1 MNLTEWQSRFEHWLH
16 ESWQHDDKA
25 HDVAHLTRVWHSA
38 QRIMAGTEADELVVL
53 AGCYFHDIVNL
64 PKNHPQRHLASAQAA
79 CETRRVLQQV
89 FTDFPGDKIEAVAHA
104 VHAHSFSAGVTAE
117 TLEAKIVQ
125 DADRLESLGA
135 IGLARVFYVS
145 GALGRS
151 LFDSHD
157 PLGRD
162 RPLNDTEWALDHFQ
176 KKLLKLPETMQTA
189 EGRRLA
195 EFNARFLVTY
205 MAKLCAE
212 LKGDFYALDQAVMD
226 EFSPEASNIKFL

>member
-1 MNLTEWQSRFEHWLH
+1 MTLTHWQSRFEHWLH
-16 ESWQHDDKA
+16 ETWQKEDKA
-25 HDVAHLTRVWHSA
+25 HDVAHLTRVWQSA
-38 QRIMAGTEADELVVL
+38 QRIMAGTDADALVVL

-64 PKNHPQRHLASAQAA
+64 PKNHPERHLASAQAA
-79 CETRRVLQQV
+79 DETRRVLRQV
-89 FTDFPGDKIEAVAHA
+89 FTDFPPEKIEAVAHA
-104 VHAHSFSAGVTAE
+104 VHAHSFSAGVAAE

-151 LFDSHD
+151 LFHSLD
-157 PLGRD
+157 PLGRE
-162 RPLNDTEWALDHFQ
+162 RPLDDAEWALDHFQ

-189 EGRRLA
+189 QGKKLA
-195 EFNARFLVTY
+195 EYNAGFLVTY

-212 LKGDFYALDQAVMD
+212 LKGDFCALDQDVLA
-226 EFSPEASNIKFL
+226 EFTPDGVKY

>member
-1 MNLTEWQSRFEHWLH
+1 MTLTHWQSRFEHWLH
-16 ESWQHDDKA
+16 ETWQHDDKA
-25 HDVAHLTRVWHSA
+25 HDVAHLKRVWQSA
-38 QRIMAGTEADELVVL
+38 QRIMTGTEADALVVL
-53 AGCYFHDIVNL
+53 TGCYFHDIVNL

-79 CETRRVLQQV
+79 DETRRVLRDV
-89 FTDFPGDKIEAVAHA
+89 FTDFPPDKIEAVAHA
-104 VHAHSFSAGVTAE
+104 VHAHSFSAAVTAE

-151 LFDSHD
+151 LFDSND
-157 PLGRD
+157 PLARE
-162 RPLNDTEWALDHFQ
+162 RPLDDTEWALDHFQ

-195 EFNARFLVTY
+195 EVNARFLVTY

-212 LKGDFYALDQAVMD
+212 LRGDFCALDKEVLA
-226 EFSPEASNIKFL
+226 EFAPADVKY

>member
-1 MNLTEWQSRFEHWLH
+1 MLNTWQSRFEQWLH
-16 ESWQHDDKA
+16 QSWQKEDKA
-25 HDVAHLTRVWHSA
+25 HDVAHLSRVWQTA
-38 QRIMAGTEADELVVL
+38 QRIMQGSDADPLVVL
-53 AGCYFHDIVNL
+53 TSCYFHDVVNL

-79 CETRRVLQQV
+79 EETRRILLAE
-89 FTDFPGDKIEAVAHA
+89 FPDFPTDKIAAVMHA
-104 VHAHSFSAGVTAE
+104 VHAHSFSAAVTPE

-151 LFDSHD
+151 LFDSQD
-157 PLGRD
+157 PLARE
-162 RPLNDTEWALDHFQ
+162 RPLDDTEWALDHFQ
-176 KKLLKLPETMQTA
+176 KKLLKLPQTMQTI

-195 EFNARFLVTY
+195 EINADFLVGY

-212 LKGDFYALDQAVMD
+212 LQGDFCGTDRQVLAEFAV
-226 EFSPEASNIKFL
+226 AH